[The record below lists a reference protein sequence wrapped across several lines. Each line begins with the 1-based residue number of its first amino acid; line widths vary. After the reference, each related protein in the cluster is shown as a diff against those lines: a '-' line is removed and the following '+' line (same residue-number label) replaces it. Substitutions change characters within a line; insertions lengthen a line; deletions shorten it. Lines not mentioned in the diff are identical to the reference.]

1 MHLYYKDFKKSS
13 EFLLLNSFTQITFYV
28 YNSLQVYL
36 NENFNLSYT
45 YNEWGID
52 IFHEYLVNVKV
63 KIVQFTNCC
72 LS

>member
-45 YNEWGID
+45 YNE
-52 IFHEYLVNVKV
+52 
-63 KIVQFTNCC
+63 
-72 LS
+72 